1 MSALSVV
8 NVKHITGHIL
18 DITFSDGYNAVVDF
32 APFIFSVGH
41 PDYEQYKKL
50 DNFLAYKLDD
60 GNLNWDDYTMIFPV
74 EDLYHNRLIK
84 RPA

>member
-8 NVKHITGHIL
+8 NAQHITGHIL
-18 DITFSDGYNAVVDF
+18 DITFSDGHNAVVDF
-32 APFIFSVGH
+32 APFIFSAGH
-41 PDYEQYKKL
+41 PDYEFYKKL

-60 GNLNWDDYTMIFPV
+60 GNLNWDDYTMIFSV

>member
-1 MSALSVV
+1 MSALTVV
-8 NVKHITGHIL
+8 NAQHITGHIL
-18 DITFSDGYNAVVDF
+18 DISFSDGHNAVVDF
-32 APFIFSVGH
+32 APFIFCVGH
-41 PDYEQYKKL
+41 PDYEPYKKL
-50 DNFLAYKLDD
+50 DNFLAYKLAD